1 MALVAYVMISPQ
13 RTVSNYCSPSQIWR
27 LLLTAHVPTAHC
39 LLIDVLYDLG
49 TNLQWRNANTHN
61 PNTKNALP
69 NPKTPTPKHKSHF
82 IQWRFVCG
90 IQTGYRIVLEWK
102 FIDFYIYT
110 AINEIFHF
118 SFLVPPESISITGG
132 EAHTVTENQDYNLT
146 CTAEKSNPEVSI
158 LWKDGGAEVCI
169 S

>member
-1 MALVAYVMISPQ
+1 MTKCQHPKPQYKKCSPQ
-13 RTVSNYCSPSQIWR
+13 PQN
-27 LLLTAHVPTAHC
+27 
-39 LLIDVLYDLG
+39 
-49 TNLQWRNANTHN
+49 
-61 PNTKNALP
+61 P
-69 NPKTPTPKHKSHF
+69 NPKTQKSFHTVA
-82 IQWRFVCG
+82 VCLWHSD
-90 IQTGYRIVLEWK
+90 RIVLEWK